1 MPAIPDRLKGKIA
14 VVTGGGN
21 GIGTGICERLAAE
34 GAMVWVLDIDGSAA
48 SQAAA
53 LLAQKGLMAQSAEV
67 DTSNEAQVGAFFQ
80 RLPHL
85 DILCSNAA
93 LYVFNEAENITADDW
108 DRVLSVNVKGYS
120 FMIKHAARLLKTNGG
135 TDKAP
140 CGGSIINIASISGWI
155 GQPGFGPYSASKG
168 AVLQLSK
175 CAAIDLGKYGIRVN
189 TICPGPIFTEGTK
202 RHAAGAGQTV
212 DELVAEMTSHMIMH
226 RMGNI
231 EEVAAAVSFLASD
244 DSSFITASNLV
255 VDGGYTAL

>member
-67 DTSNEAQVGAFFQ
+67 DTSNEAQ
-80 RLPHL
+80 
-85 DILCSNAA
+85 
-93 LYVFNEAENITADDW
+93 TADW